1 MREAQPD
8 ALRRRPRL
16 LTIPAG
22 VPFLECLAQSVLEG
36 RLGAAPGDALALA
49 DTQIFL
55 PTRRAVREL
64 QTIFAQKLG
73 GAAVLP
79 NISALGDFDEDE
91 GAFDT
96 DPDEYGLPEAI
107 GETERRLV
115 LAQLI
120 RGWAV
125 GVARAIG
132 TGGTEADLIST
143 TPSEAI
149 ALAIELGQLID
160 SFETEGA
167 KWTELAPLIPP
178 EHDEVW
184 RITADFLDV
193 AATAWPAVLD
203 ERGKIG
209 DAALRN
215 LRLRT
220 KAARFEHD
228 VPHTPV
234 IIAGSTGSN
243 PATADLMRA
252 VGLLPNGA
260 VVLHGLDVEAD
271 EETWK
276 EIGGNDAALPQHWTH
291 PQHAFFRLLKRLG
304 VERDEVGMLGR
315 ETRTGDARRALVA
328 GALLPSELTDRWSAT
343 RLDAGRALDGMTLIE
358 AANEREEALAIALA
372 LTETLREPD
381 RTAALITPDRNLAR
395 RVANELKRWDIEAED
410 SAGLPLADSEAG
422 VLARLITEAAANQL
436 SPEAL
441 LPLLRHPD
449 ARFGMEGTTLA
460 DAVDTLEIAVL
471 RGPVPPPGVEGLRSA
486 LNLAHTPPDAEETRF
501 WHPAKK
507 RLAAEKFTPANN
519 LISRIGRALEPLCA
533 LGTGD
538 VPLSALLGA
547 HRAALLAVAADAP
560 DDPDLKT
567 LDSFFEEAAH
577 HARLGVRLTDY
588 PSVFRSLLRGE
599 TARGTHAAHPRL
611 RILGTLEARLLGF
624 DRVVLGG
631 LNETIWPPQTKN
643 DAFLS
648 RPMRGALGLPPPEWR
663 IGQAAHDFEQALGT
677 RDVILTRAQKAGGA
691 PSVAARWLQRLAA
704 LAGDNWKT
712 AQQRGAFYLSAAR
725 ALDDAPVE
733 RRGAPAPT
741 PERDLRPSRLS
752 VTEIET
758 LIRDPYAIFAKHTLR
773 LQPLDPL
780 GAEPGASDRGNII
793 HKAVATFVEK
803 HDPDAPDALEKLIA
817 LGREGFDPFWS
828 FPDVRA
834 IWWPRF
840 ENIASWFIAWESAR
854 RKTIKRTL
862 TERKGLL
869 DWQTRED
876 RTFTLSGR
884 ADRLDEFPDGRFA
897 VVDYKTGVLPG
908 HTEVQVGMAPQLP
921 LEAALLAHGKFEGA
935 QGETSQYLYVQLT
948 GRGDGGDEKLIVLKE
963 TTPAEVAA
971 AALTDL
977 KKMIDRFENE
987 ATPYRPGTHPKFRRR
1002 PNGDYDHLARFAEWL
1017 LAPDA
1022 PEDFS

>member
-1 MREAQPD
+1 MSEATAD
-8 ALRRRPRL
+8 ALHRRPRL

-22 VPFLECLAQSVLEG
+22 VPFLECLAQSVLDG

-64 QTIFAQKLG
+64 QSIFAQKLG
-73 GAAVLP
+73 GAAILP
-79 NISALGDFDEDE
+79 KISALGDFDEDE

-96 DPDEYGLPEAI
+96 EPEEYGLPEAI
-107 GETERRLV
+107 GETERRLL

-178 EHDEVW
+178 EHDEIW

-193 AATAWPAVLD
+193 AAAAWPAVLQ
-203 ERGKIG
+203 ERGKIDG
-209 DAALRN
+209 ATLQSQK
-215 LRLRT
+215 LRT
-220 KAARFEHD
+220 IAEKFARD
-228 VPHTPV
+228 IPSTPI

-252 VGLLPNGA
+252 AGMLPNGF

-271 EETWK
+271 DAVWE
-276 EIGGNDAALPQHWTH
+276 EIGGGKDVAPASWTH
-291 PQHAFFRLLKRLG
+291 PQHAFFRLLKRLEVARTD
-304 VERDEVGMLGR
+304 VEMLGR

-328 GALLPSELTDRWSAT
+328 AALLPSELTDRWSGT
-343 RLDAGRALDGMTLIE
+343 KIDTNRALEGLTLIE
-358 AANEREEALAIALA
+358 AANEREEALTIALA
-372 LTETLREPD
+372 LTETLREPG

-422 VLARLITEAAANQL
+422 VLARLIAEAAAEQL
-436 SPEAL
+436 APDAL
-441 LPLLRHPD
+441 LPLLRHPY
-449 ARFGMEGTTLA
+449 ARFGMAGQVLA

-471 RGPVPPPGVEGLRSA
+471 RGPVPPPGAEGLRSA
-486 LNLAHTPPDAEETRF
+486 LNLAHAPPDAEEARF

-519 LISRIGRALEPLCA
+519 LISRIGRALDPLCA
-533 LGTGD
+533 LGAGD
-538 VPLSALLGA
+538 VPLAALLRA
-547 HRAALLAVAADAP
+547 HRAALLAVSADAP
-560 DDPDLKT
+560 EDPDLKT
-567 LDSFFEEAAH
+567 LDEFFETAAPD
-577 HARLGVRLTDY
+577 ARIGVRLTDY
-588 PSVFRSLLRGE
+588 PSVFRALLRGK
-599 TARGTHAAHPRL
+599 TAGSVRATHPRL
-611 RILGTLEARLLGF
+611 KILGTLEARLLGF

-677 RDVILTRAQKAGGA
+677 RDVILTRAQKSGGA

-704 LAGDNWKT
+704 LAGENWKT
-712 AQQRGAFYLSAAR
+712 AQQRGVFYLSAAR
-725 ALDDAPVE
+725 ALDDVPME
-733 RRGAPAPT
+733 RRIAPAPT
-741 PERDLRPSRLS
+741 PERDLRPARLS

-758 LIRDPYAIFAKHTLR
+758 LIRDPYAIYAKHVLR
-773 LQPLDPL
+773 LMPLDPL

-803 HDPDAPDALEKLIA
+803 HDPNAPGALETLIA
-817 LGREGFDPFWS
+817 LGRAGFEPFWS

-840 ENIASWFIAWESAR
+840 EKIASWFIAWEKQR
-854 RKTIKRTL
+854 RTLLKRTL
-862 TERKGLL
+862 TERKGTL
-869 DWQTRED
+869 DWKTIEHRD
-876 RTFTLSGR
+876 FTLSGR

-897 VVDYKTGVLPG
+897 VVDYKTGALPG
-908 HTEVQVGMAPQLP
+908 HDEVRAGMAPQLP
-921 LEAALLAHGKFEGA
+921 LEAAMLADGRFEGA
-935 QGETSQYLYVQLT
+935 RGEAAQYLYVQLT
-948 GRGDGGDEKLIVLKE
+948 GRGEGGDLKEIVLKE
-963 TTPAEVAA
+963 TDPATVAQ
-971 AALTDL
+971 AALNDL

-1022 PEDFS
+1022 PEDL

>member
-1 MREAQPD
+1 MREAPTD
-8 ALRRRPRL
+8 ALRRRPKL

-22 VPFLECLAQSVLEG
+22 VPFLDCLAQSVLEG
-36 RLGAAPGDALALA
+36 RLGATPGDALTLA
-49 DTQIFL
+49 DTEIFL

-64 QTIFAQKLG
+64 QSIFVQKLG
-73 GAAVLP
+73 GAAILP
-79 NISALGDFDEDE
+79 KISALGDFDQDE

-96 DPDEYGLPEAI
+96 EPEEYGLPEAI
-107 GETERRLV
+107 GETERRLL

-120 RGWAV
+120 RSWAV

-178 EHDEVW
+178 EHDDIW

-193 AATAWPAVLD
+193 AATAWPAVLQ

-209 DAALRN
+209 GAALRN
-215 LRLRT
+215 LKLRSIAERLR
-220 KAARFEHD
+220 RD
-228 VPHTPV
+228 VPHTPI

-243 PATADLMRA
+243 PATADLMKT
-252 VGLLPNGA
+252 VGMLPNGA

-271 EETWK
+271 EATWN
-276 EIGGNDAALPQHWTH
+276 EIGGGPAVTPSAWTH
-291 PQHAFFRLLKRLG
+291 PQHAFFRLLKRLEITRG
-304 VERDEVGMLGR
+304 DVELLGR
-315 ETRTGDARRALVA
+315 DTRTGDARRALVA
-328 GALLPSELTDRWSAT
+328 AALLPSELTDRWSET
-343 RLDAGRALDGMTLIE
+343 RLDTGRALDGVTLIE

-372 LTETLREPD
+372 LTETLREPG

-422 VLARLITEAAANQL
+422 VLARLIAEVAAERLA
-436 SPEAL
+436 PDAL
-441 LPLLRHPD
+441 LPLLRHPY
-449 ARFGMEGTTLA
+449 ARFDMAGQVLA

-471 RGPVPPPGVEGLRSA
+471 RGPVPPPGTEGLRSA
-486 LNLAHTPPDAEETRF
+486 LNLAHAPPDAEEARF

-519 LISRIGRALEPLCA
+519 LISRIGRAVDPLCA
-533 LGTGD
+533 LGVGD
-538 VPLSALLGA
+538 VPLAALLRA
-547 HRAALLAVAADAP
+547 HRAALAAVAADAP
-560 DDPDLKT
+560 DDPDLKA
-567 LDSFFEEAAH
+567 LDDFFEEAAPD
-577 HARLGVRLTDY
+577 ARLGVRLTDY
-588 PSVFRSLLRGE
+588 PAVFRALLRGK
-599 TARGTHAAHPRL
+599 TAGSVRAAHPRL
-611 RILGTLEARLLGF
+611 KILGTLEARLLGF

-677 RDVILTRAQKAGGA
+677 SDVILTRALKAGGA

-704 LAGDNWKT
+704 LAGQNWKT
-712 AQQRGAFYLSAAR
+712 TQKRGAFYVTAAR
-725 ALDDAPVE
+725 ALDDAAME
-733 RRGAPAPT
+733 RRAGPAPT
-741 PERDLRPSRLS
+741 PERALRPARLS

-758 LIRDPYAIFAKHTLR
+758 LIRDPYAIYAKHVLR

-803 HDPDAPDALEKLIA
+803 HDPHAPDAFETLIA
-817 LGREGFDPFWS
+817 LGRTGFEPFWS

-840 ENIASWFIAWESAR
+840 EKIAHWFIGWERQR
-854 RKTIKRTL
+854 RAGLKRTL

-869 DWQTRED
+869 EWQTIEHRD
-876 RTFTLSGR
+876 FTLSGR
-884 ADRLDEFPDGRFA
+884 ADRLDEFADGRFA
-897 VVDYKTGVLPG
+897 VVDYKTGVIPTAKQLQSG
-908 HTEVQVGMAPQLP
+908 ISPQLP
-921 LEAALLAHGKFEGA
+921 LEAAMLAAGCFKDA
-935 QGETSQYLYVQLT
+935 AGESSHYLYVQLT
-948 GRGDGGDEKLIVLKE
+948 GRGEGGSQEDIVLKD
-963 TTPAEVAA
+963 TDAAKVAQES
-971 AALTDL
+971 LRQL
-977 KKMIDRFENE
+977 KAMIDGFENE
-987 ATPYRPGTHPKFRRR
+987 ASPYRPGTHPKFRRR

-1022 PEDFS
+1022 PEDVP